1 MLSPDIRLLGTG
13 EAPEVFRELARLHSE
28 EIEGGFLTSLGPR
41 VLAKLYEGICSSPDA
56 FIYTASVDGRIV
68 GFLCGSTNTRRVYKH
83 VLRRHGLSLVL
94 AAAPSLFSWGN
105 IRLSFET
112 LRYPAKSVPEGLP
125 AAEILNFCVTQRL
138 HRAGIGRNLF
148 AAMTTEFHRRGI
160 PQIRIVTGAT
170 QYSAIQFYQK
180 FGATPAGTID
190 VHSRTVSQLF
200 RYSIPETVR

>member
-13 EAPEVFRELARLHSE
+13 ETPEVFRELAQLHSE

-56 FIYTASVDGRIV
+56 FILTASVDERIV
-68 GFLCGSTNTRRVYKH
+68 GFLCASTNTGRVYKH
-83 VLRRHGLSLVL
+83 VLRRHGVGLVL
-94 AAAPSLFSWGN
+94 AAAPSLFSWRN
-105 IRLSFET
+105 ITRSFET
-112 LRYPAKSVPEGLP
+112 LRYPAKSVPAGLP
-125 AAEILNFCVTQRL
+125 GAEILNFCVTQRL

-148 AAMTTEFHRRGI
+148 VAMTTEFHRRGI

-180 FGATPAGTID
+180 IGATPAGTID

-200 RYSIPETVR
+200 RYSIPETV